1 MNTSSA
7 LTSPSSLEKGRPV
20 FSISPFTLLDF
31 PDRTACILWFAGCNM
46 RCGYCYNPEIVLGK
60 GKLSWSH
67 VLDFLLSRRRLLDG
81 VVFSGGE
88 CTIHPQVIPFV
99 REVKKM
105 GFEVKIDTNGS
116 RPGVI
121 RQLIED
127 NLLDYVALDFKALP
141 EKYWQV
147 TRSDLFFPFEKT
159 LEILISSGI
168 RFEVRTTVHSD
179 QLTDWDLQKMENWL
193 RGKGYSG
200 TYYLQHFRGDK
211 PTLGELGESK
221 KHGLKTESG
230 VWRN

>member
-1 MNTSSA
+1 M
-7 LTSPSSLEKGRPV
+7 
-20 FSISPFTLLDF
+20 LDF

-60 GKLSWSH
+60 GKLIWEH
-67 VLDFLLSRRRLLDG
+67 VWEFLISRRRLLDG

-116 RPGVI
+116 RPEVI
-121 RQLIED
+121 RQLIDE

-141 EKYWQV
+141 KKYWQV
-147 TRSDLFFPFEKT
+147 TRSDLFLAFEQT

-179 QLTDWDLQKMENWL
+179 QLTALDLQKMEAWL
-193 RGKGYSG
+193 RAKGYSG

-211 PTLGELGESK
+211 QTLGELGESNK
-221 KHGLKTESG
+221 QGLNTESG

>member
-1 MNTSSA
+1 
-7 LTSPSSLEKGRPV
+7 
-20 FSISPFTLLDF
+20 
-31 PDRTACILWFAGCNM
+31 M
-46 RCGYCYNPEIVLGK
+46 RCGYCYNPEIVRGK

-67 VLDFLLSRRRLLDG
+67 VLDFLLSRRPLLDG

-116 RPGVI
+116 RPEVI

-141 EKYWQV
+141 EKYWNV

-179 QLTDWDLQKMENWL
+179 QLTASDLQKMENWL

-211 PTLGELGESK
+211 QTLGELGESK
-221 KHGLKTESG
+221 KQGLKTESA